1 VDFDFSAKGGSPAAD
16 QNAFPTRGSMQDQ
29 TKTKKDDQQQSRSAS
44 LLTVRQDGLLQH
56 TGK

>member
-29 TKTKKDDQQQSRSAS
+29 TKKKRMISSNPGRHHC
-44 LLTVRQDGLLQH
+44 LP
-56 TGK
+56 